1 MSNFFF
7 KKSSE
12 TRLFFATN
20 RSGLLDFS
28 WSTKDNH
35 VIKVFCHAAPP
46 NFGDVQPG
54 FRQYDLSLDG
64 QVSRAQWL
72 LLYLCVVVHDD
83 EVAFF
88 AFCSPATNNLP
99 IPSFEFC
106 SCCAS
111 SIFLN

>member
-7 KKSSE
+7 KNNLKSSE

-64 QVSRAQWL
+64 QVSRASSGCYCTSAL
-72 LLYLCVVVHDD
+72 LSTTTKWRSLLSV
-83 EVAFF
+83 
-88 AFCSPATNNLP
+88 L
-99 IPSFEFC
+99 
-106 SCCAS
+106 
-111 SIFLN
+111 L